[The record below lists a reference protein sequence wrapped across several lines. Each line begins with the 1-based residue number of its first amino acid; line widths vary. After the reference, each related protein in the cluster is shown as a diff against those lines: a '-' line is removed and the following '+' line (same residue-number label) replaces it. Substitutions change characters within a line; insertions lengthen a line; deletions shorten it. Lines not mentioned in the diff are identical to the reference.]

1 MSVNLRNR
9 LDMRGTAPMDAAEEN
24 RCATEY
30 VKSRDPLLAER
41 LVKAN
46 LRLWVVKIAR
56 QHCHAPTDI
65 RDLVQEGNVGLVHA
79 LEKFDPTRGI
89 KLSTYASWWIRA
101 YIFKYT
107 MDNWR
112 LVKTGTTQAQ
122 RRLFFGL
129 QKARKKFE
137 ARVKAAIDAKE
148 IAKTLDVK
156 ESEKSSRCWTGPFA
170 AGETSLESPLRSH
183 ADAPRTLGDAL
194 SDSPTSQPD
203 VQVERAELA
212 QRVRTNLKTFG
223 EHLHGRDREIFR
235 QRLMNDE
242 PVTLKTLAIGFGVTR
257 ERTRQLECHLK
268 NRIRV
273 HLEQELGDSVGP
285 MQIAA

>member
-1 MSVNLRNR
+1 
-9 LDMRGTAPMDAAEEN
+9 MRGSAPIDAAEEH
-24 RCATEY
+24 RCASEY
-30 VKSRDPLLAER
+30 VKSRDPRLAER

-46 LRLWVVKIAR
+46 LRLVVKIAR
-56 QHCHAPTDI
+56 QHCHAATDI
-65 RDLVQEGNVGLVHA
+65 RDLIQEGNLGLVQA
-79 LEKFDPTRGI
+79 VEKFDPSRGV
-89 KLSTYASWWIRA
+89 KLSSYASWWIRA

-107 MDNWR
+107 IENWR

-137 ARVKAAIDAKE
+137 ARGVEIDAKE

-156 ESEKSSRCWTGPFA
+156 ESEVVAMLDRFA
-170 AGETSLESPLRSH
+170 TGETSLETPLGSH
-183 ADAPRTLGDAL
+183 ADTPRTLGDTL
-194 SDSPTSQPD
+194 RDSPTSRPD

-212 QRVRTNLKTFG
+212 QRVRTNLKAFG
-223 EHLHGRDREIFR
+223 QHLRGRDREIFQR
-235 QRLMNDE
+235 RLMKEE
-242 PVTLKTLAIGFGVTR
+242 PVTLQSLAVGFGVTR
-257 ERTRQLECHLK
+257 ERTRQLESHLK

>member
-9 LDMRGTAPMDAAEEN
+9 LDMRGSAPIDAAEEN

-30 VKSRDPLLAER
+30 VKGRDPLLAER

-46 LRLWVVKIAR
+46 LRLVVKIAR
-56 QHCHAPTDI
+56 QHCHSPTDI
-65 RDLVQEGNVGLVHA
+65 RDLIQEGNLGLVQA
-79 LEKFDPTRGI
+79 VEKFDPSRGV
-89 KLSTYASWWIRA
+89 KLSSYASWWIRA

-107 MDNWR
+107 IENWR

-122 RRLFFGL
+122 RRLFYGL

-137 ARVKAAIDAKE
+137 ARGVEINTKE

-156 ESEKSSRCWTGPFA
+156 ESEVVAMLDRFA
-170 AGETSLESPLRSH
+170 AGETSLETPLRSH
-183 ADAPRTLGDAL
+183 GDSPRTLGDAL

-212 QRVRTNLKTFG
+212 QRVRTNLKAFG
-223 EHLHGRDREIFR
+223 EHLRGRDREIFQR
-235 QRLMNDE
+235 RLMKEE
-242 PVTLKTLAIGFGVTR
+242 PVTLQSLAVGFGVTR
-257 ERTRQLECHLK
+257 ERTRQLESHLK

-273 HLEQELGDSVGP
+273 HLEQELGDAVGP

>member
-24 RCATEY
+24 RCTTEY

-46 LRLWVVKIAR
+46 LRLVVKIAR

-65 RDLVQEGNVGLVHA
+65 RDLVQEGNLGLVHA
-79 LEKFDPTRGI
+79 LEKFDPSRGV
-89 KLSTYASWWIRA
+89 KLSSYASWWIRA

-107 MDNWR
+107 MENWR

-129 QKARKKFE
+129 QKAKRKFE
-137 ARVKAAIDAKE
+137 ARGVEIDAKE

-156 ESEKSSRCWTGPFA
+156 ESEVVTMLDRFA
-170 AGETSLESPLRSH
+170 ARETSLETPLTSH
-183 ADAPRTLGDAL
+183 ADAPRTWGDTL

-212 QRVRTNLKTFG
+212 HRVRTNLKAFG
-223 EHLHGRDREIFR
+223 EHLRGRDREIFQ
-235 QRLMNDE
+235 QRLMKDE
-242 PVTLKTLAIGFGVTR
+242 PVTLKILAVGFGVTR
-257 ERTRQLECHLK
+257 ERTRQLESHLK

-273 HLEQELGDSVGP
+273 HLEQELGDAVGP